1 MVLKVNLVKDHHLL
15 ITIKIQNNS
24 VYKIN
29 IFHICG
35 MRIAVNARLLLK
47 NKLEGIGWHAYELV
61 SRLVLLCPEDQF
73 ILFYDRKDGILVPHG
88 ANVEVKILKPVT
100 RHPLLLWYWT
110 EVYLK
115 AAIKKCKAEVFY
127 SPEPILPHGLKIKSI
142 ITIHDISPKILPTS
156 LPFSHRKYYNY
167 ILARNIKNAD
177 HIITVSHFSKQE
189 IIKHYT
195 VNAATLSVI
204 YNAARKIFK
213 PLPECEKVEI
223 RKKYT
228 GGERYFI
235 YLGSI
240 NERKNVDKI
249 IKSFDLFKGTSK
261 TGHKLIL
268 VGKRMGKFEKV
279 NTAMTHCH
287 FNNDII
293 EMGYVEDGLAARL
306 LASADALINLSEYE
320 GFGMPLVEAMQSG
333 VPVLAAAN
341 SCFPEIIQDAGK
353 LTSQSDVNQIAQDMF
368 FVFQYPDQLIQKG
381 LKRSSEFNWDTSAK
395 LLCTII
401 NI

>member
-1 MVLKVNLVKDHHLL
+1 MVLIVNLVKDHHLL
-15 ITIKIQNNS
+15 NTIKIQNNS

-61 SRLVLLCPEDQF
+61 SRLVLLCPGDHF
-73 ILFYDRKDGILVPHG
+73 ILFYDRKEGILVPQG
-88 ANVEVKILKPVT
+88 ANVEVKILTPVT

-110 EVYLK
+110 EVSLK
-115 AAIKKCKAEVFY
+115 AAIKKCTAEVFY
-127 SPEPILPHGLKIKSI
+127 SPEPILPQGLKIKSI
-142 ITIHDISPKILPTS
+142 ITVHDISPKILPTA
-156 LPFSHRKYYNY
+156 LPFSHRMYYNY

-177 HIITVSHFSKQE
+177 HIITVSQFSKQE

-195 VNAATLSVI
+195 ANTDAISVL

-213 PLPECEKVEI
+213 PLPENEKSEI
-223 RKKYT
+223 RNKYT

-249 IKSFDLFKGTSK
+249 IKSFDRFKETSK

-279 NTAMTHCH
+279 IRAITQSN
-287 FNNDII
+287 FNKDII
-293 EMGYVEDGLAARL
+293 EMGYLEDGLAARL

-333 VPVLAAAN
+333 VPVLAATN
-341 SCFPEIIQDAGK
+341 SCFPEIMQDAGK
-353 LTSQSDVNQIAQDMF
+353 LIEQNDVNQIAQDMF
-368 FVFQYPDQLIQKG
+368 FIFQYPEQFIQKG
-381 LKRSSEFNWDTSAK
+381 LKRSSQFNWDTAAA
-395 LLCTII
+395 LLRSII
-401 NI
+401 NT